1 MISRLALLLLVAFS
15 LIALEGCATT
25 QASTAQK
32 HKRKRVK
39 SKGAATGPIV
49 AAPGGDVASDG
60 SDDDLEGEEGED
72 DESLASVIMSEGG
85 ASFYH
90 DSLAGRLTA
99 NGEKYNPEAKTCAHK
114 SLPFGTVVIVEDTDS
129 GKWTRCRINDRGP
142 YVAGRIIDLSK
153 RTARDLGIIDKG
165 VTNVRIRVARPAAS

>member
-1 MISRLALLLLVAFS
+1 MISRLALLLMVALS

-25 QASTAQK
+25 QTSTSKKQK
-32 HKRKRVK
+32 KRTKKK
-39 SKGAATGPIV
+39 SSGPIV
-49 AAPGGDVASDG
+49 ATPGTEGDSED
-60 SDDDLEGEEGED
+60 DDDLEGD
-72 DESLASVIMSEGG
+72 DDQDLAAVIMAEGG

-114 SLPFGTVVIVEDTDS
+114 TLPFGTVVIIEDTGS
-129 GKWTRCRINDRGP
+129 GKWARCRINDRGP

-153 RTARDLGIIDKG
+153 RTARELGIIDKG
-165 VTNVRIRVARPAAS
+165 VAKVRIRIARPAAS